1 FVVPASFVIPAQA
14 GIWSPLARRSV
25 RRGSRFR
32 GNDEDG
38 CKEDG
43 VRISAWNVA
52 AAISPL
58 PERRHTK
65 SPLASAGVTPGGRS
79 ADGRGRREG
88 TWASQGCL
96 ARALLANG
104 GEGCD
109 ENSLL
114 GPAVRGGWRSGLAA
128 CRLTG
133 SGSGVEVHR
142 A

>member
-1 FVVPASFVIPAQA
+1 GRVAETCTRVRSCRPVSAS
-14 GIWSPLARRSV
+14 ARLRVSAKKCRGCHLSCGRSC
-25 RRGSRFR
+25 RS
-32 GNDEDG
+32 
-38 CKEDG
+38 
-43 VRISAWNVA
+43 S
-52 AAISPL
+52 S
-58 PERRHTK
+58 HHY
-65 SPLASAGVTPGGRS
+65 PLASAGVTPGGRS

-142 A
+142 ACPRILGTGTLGCPRVR